1 MAENTGLGIEGI
13 LAIAKQDANAY
24 DTAKLATDKVPFLS
38 ESIELE
44 DTILNH
50 DYLYGG
56 AATIDQQV
64 VFKPISGTIES
75 YLNYSTINATP
86 APDEFISSTLLIGL
100 AMGGAPVF
108 DGGRNELVGIDDLD
122 VFGTI
127 AVDKGMSSVD
137 LWETSG
143 AFVSGFTIS
152 GSANEYIKL
161 SSEIQAG
168 ALTIDVNSVNT
179 PTTVRAMDDVLSSLL
194 MFSEGCFRIG
204 DQDGALASTDSMG
217 ISAFTLS
224 YSNNLT
230 EAQQATCDD
239 QNTLGASE
247 SAHTVTTQPIK
258 PVRNG
263 FREVTFEF
271 TVPRYEADIFMGWRD
286 DGTKLQADFKFSD
299 TSVETFYEFNM
310 FMPYLKI
317 EKVAAPV
324 AGAEALTQTVTCRL
338 FKINSLSDV
347 TFTSGTAITGELGI
361 ETKDQRIAKLW

>member
-1 MAENTGLGIEGI
+1 MATNTGLGIEGI
-13 LAIAKQDANAY
+13 LAIGKQATNAY
-24 DTAKLATDKVPFLS
+24 RTAIQATDKVPFLS

-56 AATIDQQV
+56 AAVLDQQV
-64 VFKPISGTIES
+64 VFKPISGSIES
-75 YLNYSTINATP
+75 YLNYTTINATP
-86 APDEFISSTLLIGL
+86 IPDEFVSSTLLIAL

-108 DGGRNELVGIDDLD
+108 DTGRNELVGIDDLD

-127 AVDKGMSSVD
+127 AVDKGMDTVST
-137 LWETSG
+137 WETIG
-143 AFVSGFTIS
+143 AFVKGFTIS

-168 ALTIDVNSVNT
+168 QLVISGSQNT
-179 PTTVRAMDDVLSSLL
+179 PAELRAMDDVLSDLL

-204 DQDGALASTDSMG
+204 DQGGALASTDKMG

-230 EAQQATCDD
+230 DNQQASCDD
-239 QNTLGASE
+239 QNTLGGSE
-247 SAHTVTTQPIK
+247 AAHTVTTEPIK
-258 PVRNG
+258 PCRNG

-271 TVPRYEADIFMGWRD
+271 TVPRYEAETFIAWRD
-286 DGTKLQADFKFSD
+286 AGTKLQADYKFTNAT
-299 TSVETFYEFNM
+299 TSYEFNI

-317 EKVAAPV
+317 EKVSAPV
-324 AGAEALTQTVTCRL
+324 GGAEALTQTVTCRL

-347 TFTSGTAITGELGI
+347 TFTSGNAITGELGI
-361 ETKDQRIAKLW
+361 ETKDQRIAVLW